1 MKGDAAAILPAHV
14 AGALLMALRAMPPR
28 GAAGWPTIDE
38 ESWWLDVLHDPRGR
52 WPTEKRLSATG
63 RHAHL
68 RLDRWRRPTMALTC
82 QLCGIRKSF
91 DTDAVKRQFGEDY
104 NITRLRHALV
114 PCERR
119 DSDRVFGACHLD
131 YEW

>member
-1 MKGDAAAILPAHV
+1 MKGAAAAILPAHI

-38 ESWWLDVLHDPRGR
+38 ESWWLDVLHDPRGH

-91 DTDAVKRQFGEDY
+91 DTDAVNDNSARTTTSPGCGTPPTSWWLKSM
-104 NITRLRHALV
+104 I
-114 PCERR
+114 
-119 DSDRVFGACHLD
+119 ACPPS
-131 YEW
+131 